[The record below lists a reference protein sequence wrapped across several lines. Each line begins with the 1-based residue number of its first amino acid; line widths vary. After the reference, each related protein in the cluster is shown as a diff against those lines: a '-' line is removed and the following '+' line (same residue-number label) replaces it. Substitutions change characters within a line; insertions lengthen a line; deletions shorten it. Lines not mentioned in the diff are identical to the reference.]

1 MVEVLGGGLSLH
13 KLIVILSQMIVNRLD
28 KAALD
33 LCDLRFAPLPRN
45 W

>member
-1 MVEVLGGGLSLH
+1 MVEVLRARLSLH

-28 KAALD
+28 KAAWD
-33 LCDLRFAPLPRN
+33 LCDLRFAPLGRN